1 MFLGVFIW
9 FAYIR
14 YNRTQAYDEAFHKGF
29 TSLFGGKRANGMTG
43 LEAYK
48 KSGYYK
54 IKVLTLNLRSLR
66 HRFLQLI
73 FVIGGID
80 GRSI

>member
-54 IKVLTLNLRSLR
+54 ISFFWQ
-66 HRFLQLI
+66 HFW
-73 FVIGGID
+73 GITN
-80 GRSI
+80 RK